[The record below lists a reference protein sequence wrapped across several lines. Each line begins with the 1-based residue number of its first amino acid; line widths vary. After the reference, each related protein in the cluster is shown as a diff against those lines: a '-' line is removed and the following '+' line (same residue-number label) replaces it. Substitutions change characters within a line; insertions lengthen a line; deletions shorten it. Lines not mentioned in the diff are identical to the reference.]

1 MDPDLFLF
9 LFLSFL
15 LWLFARVNG
24 KKRPRPVRKRENIYA
39 EPGTALQEQL
49 EAYREKMA
57 DRAKE
62 AAYEAERQA
71 EEVEIRAEEQA
82 EYQRQTKLPTA
93 PQKPQ
98 APIMITDQM
107 VDAAIYGDDL
117 TKENWNGKKAAYVP
131 ELQAAIEK
139 TLFG

>member
-39 EPGTALQEQL
+39 EPGAALQEQL

-98 APIMITDQM
+98 APLHLTPENTLSAMALSVIIGPP
-107 VDAAIYGDDL
+107 AARRHGRYR
-117 TKENWNGKKAAYVP
+117 WHH
-131 ELQAAIEK
+131 
-139 TLFG
+139 